1 MIVLVGLYEEPDRPP
16 NAVDYIKKYLG
27 APANVD
33 VDALKQENE
42 DMKAK
47 IKELTSTIDELNA
60 SLKELRGGGEKS

>member
-1 MIVLVGLYEEPDRPP
+1 MVGLYEEPDRPP

>member
-1 MIVLVGLYEEPDRPP
+1 MGLYEEPDRPP

-47 IKELTSTIDELNA
+47 IKELTSTIDELNL